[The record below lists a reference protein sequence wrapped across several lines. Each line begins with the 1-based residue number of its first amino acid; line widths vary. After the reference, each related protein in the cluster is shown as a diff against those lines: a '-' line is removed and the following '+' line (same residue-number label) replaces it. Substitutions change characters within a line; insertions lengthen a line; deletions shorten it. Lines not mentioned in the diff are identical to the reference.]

1 MCYMKTDAVTRH
13 FIEYNAQIKIRFCPP
28 IKNSFQLLPKG
39 NIHFENRQYAC
50 NIPVFLP
57 FVVIAV
63 MTL

>member
-39 NIHFENRQYAC
+39 NIHFENRQQEEC
-50 NIPVFLP
+50 
-57 FVVIAV
+57 
-63 MTL
+63 M